1 MTTSYNV
8 ILKAVNRVY
17 LITFTVTFIILL
29 TCTIGV
35 GYLLFCDVCGGGTL
49 AEKII
54 FGGLLACMAVNVAL
68 YCYSRQAVHHAHT
81 EPLLPL

>member
-35 GYLLFCDVCGGGTL
+35 GYLLFCDVCSGGTL
-49 AEKII
+49 AEKIV
-54 FGGLLACMAVNVAL
+54 FGGLLLCMGANVAI
-68 YCYSRQAVHHAHT
+68 YCYGRRTVGHAVT